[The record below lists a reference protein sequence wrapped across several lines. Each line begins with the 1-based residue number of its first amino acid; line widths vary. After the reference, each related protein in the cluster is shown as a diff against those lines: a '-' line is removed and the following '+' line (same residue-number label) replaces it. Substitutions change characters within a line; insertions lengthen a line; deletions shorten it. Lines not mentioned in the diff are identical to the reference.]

1 MSKVGQIIKEKRL
14 NLHMTTTEVA
24 AKVGVSDAT
33 ISRWE
38 NGEINSMRLPLAY
51 KLSQAL
57 HSSILDFIPE
67 YDGFSGKILNTINER
82 IKKIR
87 KEEKMNQRDFGS
99 LIGLTQSAVSWIE
112 IPHHNVTEQNL
123 KSIMSV
129 FNVSEDWLRTGEGSM
144 YTSSELEEAKK
155 ISENLKL
162 TPAQRKLLEIFLDMP
177 PSKRERVA
185 RAFLSLY
192 GIDFSEES
200 TEVNDFKAEV
210 EKKEIKEII
219 GEKTVSRSSNICES
233 M

>member
-1 MSKVGQIIKEKRL
+1 M
-14 NLHMTTTEVA
+14 
-24 AKVGVSDAT
+24 
-33 ISRWE
+33 
-38 NGEINSMRLPLAY
+38 
-51 KLSQAL
+51 
-57 HSSILDFIPE
+57 
-67 YDGFSGKILNTINER
+67 NTINER

-123 KSIMSV
+123 KSIIST
-129 FNVSEDWLRTGEGSM
+129 FNISEEWLRSGEGSM

-162 TPAQRKLLEIFLDMP
+162 TPAQRRLLKIFIDMS

-192 GIDFSEES
+192 GIDFPEES
-200 TEVNDFKAEV
+200 LEDNNFKIEVD
-210 EKKEIKEII
+210 KKEIKGMI
-219 GEKTVSRSSNICES
+219 GKKTVSRSSNICES

>member
-14 NLHMTTTEVA
+14 NLHMTIKEVA

-38 NGEINSMRLPLAY
+38 TGEINTMRLPLAY

-112 IPHHNVTEQNL
+112 IPNHNVTEQNL
-123 KSIMSV
+123 KSIIST
-129 FNVSEDWLRTGEGSM
+129 FNISEDCLRTGEGSM
-144 YTSSELEEAKK
+144 YTSSELKEAKK

-177 PSKRERVA
+177 PSKRESVA
-185 RAFLSLY
+185 RAFLCLY
-192 GIDFSEES
+192 GIDFSEKLPK
-200 TEVNDFKAEV
+200 TGDFKTEE
-210 EKKEIKEII
+210 EKKEIKGMI
-219 GEKTVSRSSNICES
+219 GEKTVSHSSNICES

>member
-14 NLHMTTTEVA
+14 NLHMTTKEVA

-57 HSSILDFIPE
+57 HSSIFDFIPE

-123 KSIMSV
+123 KSIIST
-129 FNVSEDWLRTGEGSM
+129 FNISEEWLRSGEGSM

-162 TPAQRKLLEIFLDMP
+162 TPAQRRLLKIFIDMS

-192 GIDFSEES
+192 GIDFPEES
-200 TEVNDFKAEV
+200 LEDNNFKIEVD
-210 EKKEIKEII
+210 KKEIKGMI
-219 GEKTVSRSSNICES
+219 GKKTVSRSSNICES